1 MLGQIDFLLR
11 KRVLFFIA
19 SILLLVVCF
28 SGFKQFVFDGSPR
41 IYFDEGYL
49 PFEQF
54 LEMEDTYGRD
64 FRVVFMLSAKEG
76 DFFDKDNV
84 AELIEMTEAAWQ
96 IPLVRRVDSLTNYQ
110 YTYSAD
116 DELYVEDYLTPD
128 ILDDTAILADR
139 RKSALNDAELI
150 DRVLSKDGKHALVV
164 AYLTMTAEQAQGTDA
179 AQVVDA
185 AYQLQQKIHE
195 ENSNMSVHINGNLVS
210 SYHNVEVA
218 TNDVKIM
225 IPFMFALMFVILG
238 VLLRSVFAVVVSLI
252 ISMCAAVGALGF
264 AALIGIIFSP
274 LAINA
279 LMISITV
286 SMAHCIHIFTQ
297 FFHEFKTKPKME
309 ALAASLKI
317 NFFAVSMTSITTMIG
332 FLSLNTNDLPP
343 AVALGNTAA
352 IGTALAW
359 LFSFTML
366 PFLVWIMPFKAR
378 ADRDSLLEK
387 VMGAFAELLIRYKN
401 FVLVSMVALCVLMT
415 YLSFSNQLNDY
426 LAETLHKPHKFR
438 TATDAIDQHF
448 GSMYITNYDLKAKDE
463 GGIADPEYLK
473 EMDRMARFLRT
484 LPDVSNVYA
493 FSDTIKRL
501 NKSMH
506 DDDPAY
512 YRIPDDRELIA
523 QYILLY
529 EMSVPYGLDLS
540 NQITADKS
548 KSLMVVSSPSMDTQT
563 TIKLD
568 KTINNWIEQNLP
580 DYMKTTGIS
589 LSAIWS
595 YLTEDSLTNSLK
607 GAVVAL
613 TIISGLI
620 LMMLRSVRYGLV
632 SLVPNLLPAAFGFGV
647 WFIYSGHVG
656 LALTCVLILTI
667 GIVVDDTV
675 HFLVKY
681 KNALK
686 EHKGDAELAV
696 RSTFKQVGPALLI
709 TTLVLG
715 GGFSVLCLSQTIIN
729 SALGLVTAVILFAA
743 FILDVLL
750 LPVLL
755 MILDRNRKQEYE

>member
-1 MLGQIDFLLR
+1 MLSQIDFLLR
-11 KRVLFFIA
+11 QRVLFFIG
-19 SILLLVVCF
+19 SLLLLVLCF
-28 SGFKQFVFDGSPR
+28 SGFKQFVFDASPR
-41 IYFDEGYL
+41 IYFEDGFE
-49 PFEQF
+49 PFE
-54 LEMEDTYGRD
+54 LYKEMEDTYGRD
-64 FRVVFMLSAKEG
+64 FKVVVMLSAKEG
-76 DFFDKDNV
+76 DFFDRENV
-84 AELIEMTEAAWQ
+84 IPLLAITEAAWKL
-96 IPLVRRVDSLTNYQ
+96 PFVRRVDSLANYQ
-110 YTYSAD
+110 YTFSEN
-116 DELYVEDYLTPD
+116 DELFVEDFLTAD
-128 ILDDTAILADR
+128 LLDNSGVLEHR
-139 RKSALNDAELI
+139 RKAALNDAELI
-150 DRVLSKDGKHALVV
+150 SRLLSKDAKHALIS
-164 AYLTMTAEQAQGTDA
+164 LSLSMTAKQAQGEDA
-179 AQVVDA
+179 IHIMEGT
-185 AYQLQQKIHE
+185 YQLLAELEQKHP
-195 ENSNMSVHINGNLVS
+195 NLQAYVTGNLAS
-210 SYHNVEVA
+210 SYHNVEIA
-218 TNDVKIM
+218 TNDVKLM
-225 IPFMFALMFVILG
+225 IPSMFALMFVILG

-264 AALIGIIFSP
+264 AALIGITFSP

-297 FFHEFKTKPKME
+297 FFHELKNKSKMD
-309 ALAASLKI
+309 ALAASLKV
-317 NFFAVSMTSITTMIG
+317 NFFAVSMTSLTTMIG

-352 IGTALAW
+352 IGTVLAW
-359 LFSFTML
+359 LFSFIML

-378 ADRDSLLEK
+378 ENRDSLLEK
-387 VMGAFAELLIRYKN
+387 AMGALAEILISYKN
-401 FVLVSMVALCVLMT
+401 LVLVVMVGLCVLMT
-415 YLSFSNQLNDY
+415 HLSFSNQLNDY
-426 LAETLHKPHKFR
+426 LSETLHKPHKFR

-473 EMDRMARFLRT
+473 EMDRMAQFVRT

-506 DDDPAY
+506 NDDPAY

-529 EMSVPYGLDLS
+529 EMSVPYGLDLG
-540 NQITADKS
+540 NQVTADKS
-548 KSLMVVSSPSMDTQT
+548 KSLMIVSSPSMDTKT

-568 KTINNWIEQNLP
+568 KTINDWIDKNLP
-580 DYMKTTGIS
+580 DYMQTNGIS

-613 TIISGLI
+613 TIISALI
-620 LMMLRSVRYGLV
+620 LMMLKSLRYGLV
-632 SLVPNLLPAAFGFGV
+632 SLVPNLLPATFGFGV

-686 EHKGDAELAV
+686 EHKGDTEMAV

-743 FILDVLL
+743 FVLDVLL

-755 MILDRNRKQEYE
+755 MILDRNRKKDYQ